1 MFSDIALGYNK
12 NDFFYVTAEENGKM
26 PSNNECQS
34 IINDTDFDYQT
45 ICRTG
50 NEEQR
55 TVFNTGDNS
64 AKCIQRELCVNKDKV
79 SKVESIQNNHS
90 GSEEKYNDYKKV
102 FRSTQLD
109 TLNLGVGIVG
119 LIFFIYR
126 ARNINV

>member
-55 TVFNTGDNS
+55 TVFNTGDIVQSVFNAS
-64 AKCIQRELCVNKDKV
+64 YA
-79 SKVESIQNNHS
+79 SIKT
-90 GSEEKYNDYKKV
+90 KYP
-102 FRSTQLD
+102 R
-109 TLNLGVGIVG
+109 
-119 LIFFIYR
+119 
-126 ARNINV
+126 